1 METKNII
8 IISVV
13 CGVLLLAGVGLGV
26 YFYMKRKKST
36 QSDKQSKSE
45 SNKDKVPQQVDNASI
60 HSNDVKIEV
69 TSRHSN
75 VDQTSNNFVQL
86 DQTSQMQSNVN
97 VSVSVSDRKILNNS
111 SLIPSS
117 KEEKKKDNEEERRE
131 EKDDIISVMK
141 KKEIEQ
147 IENANIINDLDS
159 KNSRIKNIF
168 KRYNPDIEIGKDD
181 NEIEEE
187 KNNDE
192 ESSSKKPNEH
202 ISYEESRKPNEEE
215 YVDSNEYDNP
225 ELENEIKNQIG
236 KYIMGHNE
244 EVKAENKSMEEEED
258 KNIEKDMTDKEHSEI
273 FTEE

>member
-69 TSRHSN
+69 TSRRSN
-75 VDQTSNNFVQL
+75 ADQTSNNFVQL

-117 KEEKKKDNEEERRE
+117 KEE
-131 EKDDIISVMK
+131 
-141 KKEIEQ
+141 
-147 IENANIINDLDS
+147 
-159 KNSRIKNIF
+159 NSI
-168 KRYNPDIEIGKDD
+168 
-181 NEIEEE
+181 
-187 KNNDE
+187 
-192 ESSSKKPNEH
+192 
-202 ISYEESRKPNEEE
+202 
-215 YVDSNEYDNP
+215 
-225 ELENEIKNQIG
+225 
-236 KYIMGHNE
+236 
-244 EVKAENKSMEEEED
+244 
-258 KNIEKDMTDKEHSEI
+258 
-273 FTEE
+273 